1 MPYFA
6 KEVISAN
13 IEDELKRSY
22 LDYAMSVIVGR
33 ALPDVRD
40 GLKPVHR
47 RVLFAMNR
55 MGNDWN
61 RAYKKSA
68 RVVGDV
74 IGKYH
79 PHGDAAAYDTIVR
92 MAQNFSMRHMLVDG
106 QGNFGSVDGDS
117 AAAMRYTEIRLAR
130 IAHEIMADLDK
141 ETVDFSPNYD
151 GSEHEPVVM
160 PARFPNLLV
169 NGSTGIAV
177 GMATNMAPHNLVET
191 INATV
196 AFIDNPQISLDGLM
210 EHLPGPD
217 FPTGGI
223 INGAEGIRDAYA
235 TGRGKIYVRAKAEV
249 VDDNAAIIIHE
260 LPYQVNKANLLEKIA
275 ELVKEKKI
283 EGIREIR
290 DESDKDG
297 MRAVIELRR
306 GEVGEVVLNNLYR
319 QTTMQSVFGINMVAL
334 VNGKPELLTLPRI
347 LQEFVAHRRE
357 VVSRRTL
364 FDLRKAR
371 ERAHVLEGLA
381 VALANIDK
389 AIALIRESKSSEEA
403 KNRLLQA
410 SWAPGPVAELLER
423 AGENAGVGESEGE
436 EYGLKSEGY
445 RLSPRQAQSILD
457 MRLHRLTGLEQEKI
471 REEYVELLDQIAA
484 LLQILGSDERLLEVI
499 REELVAVRDQ
509 YGDPRRTVIRQQK
522 LSLSLEDMIT
532 EEDVVVTLSREGYI
546 KCQPTGEYRTQRRGG
561 RGRSAT
567 KVKDEDVVD
576 QMFVASTH
584 DTVLC
589 FSNAGKAYWCKVY
602 ELPKAGHGGRGRPM
616 VNLLSLD
623 EDERINAALPLRGY
637 EEDKYLFFATEQGIV
652 KKTALTNFSRPRS
665 NGIIAVDLRD
675 GDHLIGVNI
684 TNGDDDIM
692 LFTDAGK
699 VLRFS
704 EKAVRAMGR
713 TARGVKGITLKP
725 GQKVITQII
734 AGSGTILT
742 ATENGFG
749 KRTQV
754 DDYPGYGRG
763 GQGVIAIQTS
773 ERNGA
778 LVAALPVA
786 DDDQVMLITN
796 AGTLIRTPV
805 ESISVLGRNTQGVTL
820 IGLSKGERLVGMALV
835 EGGDLE
841 DIEEVETGI
850 DVEAGDT
857 SINDTSSD
865 SPGDDAGET
874 PELD

>member
-1 MPYFA
+1 
-6 KEVISAN
+6 
-13 IEDELKRSY
+13 
-22 LDYAMSVIVGR
+22 
-33 ALPDVRD
+33 
-40 GLKPVHR
+40 
-47 RVLFAMNR
+47 
-55 MGNDWN
+55 
-61 RAYKKSA
+61 
-68 RVVGDV
+68 VVGDV

-92 MAQNFSMRHMLVDG
+92 MAQDFSLRYMLVDG

-130 IAHEIMADLDK
+130 IAHEVMADLDK
-141 ETVDFSPNYD
+141 ETVNFIPNYD
-151 GSEHEPVVM
+151 GSESEPQVM

-191 INATV
+191 VDATI
-196 AFIDNPQISLDGLM
+196 AFIDNPQITLTELM

-223 INGAEGIRDAYA
+223 INGAEGIREAYA

-249 VDDNAAIIIHE
+249 TEDNGAIIIHE

-347 LQEFVAHRRE
+347 LHEFVAHRRE

-364 FDLRKAR
+364 FELKKAR
-371 ERAHVLEGLA
+371 DRAHVLEGLA
-381 VALANIDK
+381 VALTNIDK
-389 AIALIRESKSSEEA
+389 AIALIRDSNSSEEA
-403 KNRLLQA
+403 KSKLLETT
-410 SWAPGPVAELLER
+410 WEPGLVAELLER
-423 AGENAGVGESEGE
+423 AGENAGVGEAEGL
-436 EYGLKSEGY
+436 EYGLKPSGY
-445 RLSPRQAQSILD
+445 RLSPRQAQAILD

-471 REEYVELLDQIAA
+471 RAEYVELLEQIAE
-484 LLQILGSDERLLEVI
+484 LLEILASDQRLLEVI

-522 LSLSLEDMIT
+522 LSMSLEDMIA
-532 EEDVVVTLSREGYI
+532 EEDVVVTLSRQGYI
-546 KCQPTGEYRTQRRGG
+546 KCQPIEEYRTQRRGG

-567 KVKDEDVVD
+567 KVKDEDVVE

-584 DTVLC
+584 DTVLS

-637 EEDKYLFFATEQGIV
+637 AEDQYLFFATEQGVV

-665 NGIIAVDLRD
+665 NGIIAVDLRE

-684 TNGDDDIM
+684 TNGDDDVM

-704 EKAVRAMGR
+704 EKAVRSMGR

-725 GQKVITQII
+725 GQKVIAQII
-734 AGSGTILT
+734 AGDGTILT

-749 KRTQV
+749 KRTPV
-754 DDYPGYGRG
+754 EDYPGYGRG

-778 LVAALPVA
+778 LVSALPVK
-786 DDDQVMLITN
+786 DDDEVMLITN

-820 IGLSKGERLVGMALV
+820 IGLTGSEQLVGMALV
-835 EGGDLE
+835 EGG
-841 DIEEVETGI
+841 
-850 DVEAGDT
+850 
-857 SINDTSSD
+857 
-865 SPGDDAGET
+865 
-874 PELD
+874 ELDADSTPSDEAVGDSDNSDLGD

>member
-6 KEVISAN
+6 KEVNSAN

-92 MAQNFSMRHMLVDG
+92 MAQDFSLRYMLVDG

-130 IAHEIMADLDK
+130 IAHEVMADLDK
-141 ETVDFSPNYD
+141 ETVNFIPNYD
-151 GSEHEPVVM
+151 GSESEPQVM

-191 INATV
+191 IDATI
-196 AFIDNPQISLDGLM
+196 AFIDNPQITLAELM

-223 INGAEGIRDAYA
+223 INGAEGIREAYA

-249 VDDNAAIIIHE
+249 TEDNGAIIIHE

-347 LQEFVAHRRE
+347 LHEFVAHRRE

-364 FDLRKAR
+364 FELKKAR
-371 ERAHVLEGLA
+371 DRAHVLEGLA
-381 VALANIDK
+381 VALTNIDK
-389 AIALIRESKSSEEA
+389 AIALIRGSNSSEEA
-403 KNRLLQA
+403 KSKLLETT
-410 SWAPGPVAELLER
+410 WEPGLVAELLER
-423 AGENAGVGESEGE
+423 AGENAGVGEAEGL
-436 EYGLKSEGY
+436 EYGLKSSGY
-445 RLSPRQAQSILD
+445 RLSPRQAQAILD

-471 REEYVELLDQIAA
+471 RGEYVELLEQIAE
-484 LLQILGSDERLLEVI
+484 LLEILASDQRLLEVI
-499 REELVAVRDQ
+499 REELIAVRDQ

-522 LSLSLEDMIT
+522 LSMSLEDMIA
-532 EEDVVVTLSREGYI
+532 EEDVVVTLSRQGYI
-546 KCQPTGEYRTQRRGG
+546 KCQPIEEYRTQRRGG

-567 KVKDEDVVD
+567 KVKDEDVVE

-584 DTVLC
+584 DTVLS

-623 EDERINAALPLRGY
+623 EGERINAALPLRGY
-637 EEDKYLFFATEQGIV
+637 AEDQYLFFATEQGVV

-665 NGIIAVDLRD
+665 NGIIAVDLRE

-684 TNGDDDIM
+684 TNGDDDVM

-704 EKAVRAMGR
+704 EKAVRSMGR

-725 GQKVITQII
+725 GQKVIAQII
-734 AGSGTILT
+734 AGDGTILT

-749 KRTQV
+749 KRTPV
-754 DDYPGYGRG
+754 EDYPGYGRG

-778 LVAALPVA
+778 LVSALPVE
-786 DDDQVMLITN
+786 DDDEVMLITN
-796 AGTLIRTPV
+796 GGTLIRTPV

-820 IGLSKGERLVGMALV
+820 IGLTGSEQLVGMALV
-835 EGGDLE
+835 EGGELDADSTPSDE
-841 DIEEVETGI
+841 A
-850 DVEAGDT
+850 AGD
-857 SINDTSSD
+857 SD
-865 SPGDDAGET
+865 NADIAD
-874 PELD
+874 

>member
-92 MAQNFSMRHMLVDG
+92 MAQDFSLRYMLVDG

-151 GSEHEPVVM
+151 GSEHEPQVM

-196 AFIDNPQISLDGLM
+196 AFIDNPQITLDGLM
-210 EHLPGPD
+210 EYLPGPD

-235 TGRGKIYVRAKAEV
+235 TGRGKVYVRAKAEV
-249 VDDNAAIIIHE
+249 VDDGATIIIHE

-306 GEVGEVVLNNLYR
+306 GEVGEVILNNLYR
-319 QTTMQSVFGINMVAL
+319 QTAMQSVFGINMVAL
-334 VNGKPELLTLPRI
+334 VDGKPELLTLQRI
-347 LQEFVAHRRE
+347 LDEFVRHRRE

-364 FDLRKAR
+364 FELRKAR
-371 ERAHVLEGLA
+371 DRAHVLEGLA
-381 VALANIDK
+381 IALTNIDK

-403 KNRLLQA
+403 RSRLLA
-410 SWAPGPVAELLER
+410 AMWEPGLVAELLDR
-423 AGENAGVGESEGE
+423 ADEDAGVGESEGE
-436 EYGLKSEGY
+436 EYGLKADGY
-445 RLSPRQAQSILD
+445 RLSPRQAQAILD

-471 REEYVELLDQIAA
+471 RDEYVELLNEITE
-484 LLQILGSDERLLEVI
+484 LLKILGSDQRLLDVI
-499 REELVAVRDQ
+499 REELIAVRDQ
-509 YGDPRRTVIRQQK
+509 YGDSRRTEIRQQK
-522 LSLSLEDMIT
+522 LSMRLEDMIA

-546 KCQPTGEYRTQRRGG
+546 KSQPIEEYRTQRRGG

-567 KVKDEDVVD
+567 KVKDEDVID

-584 DTVLC
+584 DTVLS

-616 VNLLSLD
+616 VNLLSLG
-623 EDERINAALPLRGY
+623 EGERINAALPLRGY
-637 EEDKYLFFATEQGIV
+637 DEDKFLFFATEQGVV

-684 TNGDDDIM
+684 TNGDDDVM
-692 LFTDAGK
+692 LFSDAGK

-704 EKAVRAMGR
+704 ETVVRAMGR

-749 KRTQV
+749 KRTEV
-754 DDYPGYGRG
+754 DDYPRYGRG

-773 ERNGA
+773 DRNGA
-778 LVAALPVA
+778 LVAALPVK

-820 IGLSKGERLVGMALV
+820 IGLSKGEHLVGMALV
-835 EGGDLE
+835 EGGD
-841 DIEEVETGI
+841 IEE
-850 DVEAGDT
+850 GDQADGGDELDLGKAA
-857 SINDTSSD
+857 SEEPGESSSD
-865 SPGDDAGET
+865 E
-874 PELD
+874 

>member
-6 KEVISAN
+6 KEVNSAN

-92 MAQNFSMRHMLVDG
+92 MAQDFSLRYMLVDG

-130 IAHEIMADLDK
+130 IAHEVMADLDK
-141 ETVDFSPNYD
+141 ETVNFIPNYD
-151 GSEHEPVVM
+151 GSESEPQVM

-191 INATV
+191 IDATI
-196 AFIDNPQISLDGLM
+196 AFIDNPQITLAKLM

-223 INGAEGIRDAYA
+223 INGAEGIREAYA

-249 VDDNAAIIIHE
+249 TEDNGAIIIHE

-347 LQEFVAHRRE
+347 LHEFVAHRRE

-364 FDLRKAR
+364 FELKKAR
-371 ERAHVLEGLA
+371 DRAHVLEGLA
-381 VALANIDK
+381 VALTNIDK
-389 AIALIRESKSSEEA
+389 AIALIRGSNSSEEA
-403 KNRLLQA
+403 KSKLLETT
-410 SWAPGPVAELLER
+410 WEPGLVAELLER
-423 AGENAGVGESEGE
+423 AGENAGVGEAEGL
-436 EYGLKSEGY
+436 EYGLKSSGY
-445 RLSPRQAQSILD
+445 RLSPRQAQAILD

-471 REEYVELLDQIAA
+471 RGEYVELLEQIAE
-484 LLQILGSDERLLEVI
+484 LLEILASDQRLLEVI
-499 REELVAVRDQ
+499 REELIAVRDQ

-522 LSLSLEDMIT
+522 LSMSLEDMIA
-532 EEDVVVTLSREGYI
+532 EEDVVVTLSRQGYI
-546 KCQPTGEYRTQRRGG
+546 KCQPIEEYRTQRRGG

-567 KVKDEDVVD
+567 KVKDEDVVE

-584 DTVLC
+584 DTVLS

-623 EDERINAALPLRGY
+623 EGERINAALPLRGY
-637 EEDKYLFFATEQGIV
+637 AEDQYLFFATEQGVV

-665 NGIIAVDLRD
+665 NGIIAVDLRE

-684 TNGDDDIM
+684 TNGDDDVM

-704 EKAVRAMGR
+704 EKAVRSMGR

-725 GQKVITQII
+725 GQKVIAQII
-734 AGSGTILT
+734 AGDGTILT

-749 KRTQV
+749 KRTPV
-754 DDYPGYGRG
+754 EDYPGYGRG

-778 LVAALPVA
+778 LVSALPVK
-786 DDDQVMLITN
+786 DDDEVMLITN
-796 AGTLIRTPV
+796 GGTLIRTPV

-820 IGLSKGERLVGMALV
+820 IGLTGSEQLVGMALV
-835 EGGDLE
+835 EGGELDADSTPSDE
-841 DIEEVETGI
+841 A
-850 DVEAGDT
+850 AGD
-857 SINDTSSD
+857 SD
-865 SPGDDAGET
+865 NADIAD
-874 PELD
+874 

>member
-92 MAQNFSMRHMLVDG
+92 MAQDFSMRHMLVDG

-196 AFIDNPQISLDGLM
+196 AFIDDPQITLDGLM

-436 EYGLKSEGY
+436 AYGLKSEGY

-471 REEYVELLDQIAA
+471 RDEYVELLDQIAA

-675 GDHLIGVNI
+675 GDHLIGVDI

-841 DIEEVETGI
+841 EIEEGDTGL

-857 SINDTSSD
+857 PIDDTFGD

>member
-6 KEVISAN
+6 KEVNSAN

-92 MAQNFSMRHMLVDG
+92 MAQDFSLRYMLVDG

-130 IAHEIMADLDK
+130 IAHEVMADLDK
-141 ETVDFSPNYD
+141 ETVNFIPNYD
-151 GSEHEPVVM
+151 GSESEPQVM

-191 INATV
+191 VDATI
-196 AFIDNPQISLDGLM
+196 AFIDNPQITLTELM

-223 INGAEGIRDAYA
+223 INGAEGIREAYA

-249 VDDNAAIIIHE
+249 TEDNGAIIIHE

-347 LQEFVAHRRE
+347 LHEFVAHRRE

-364 FDLRKAR
+364 FELKKAR
-371 ERAHVLEGLA
+371 DRAHVLEGLA
-381 VALANIDK
+381 VALTNIDK
-389 AIALIRESKSSEEA
+389 AIALIRGSNSSEEA
-403 KNRLLQA
+403 KSKLLETT
-410 SWAPGPVAELLER
+410 WEPGLVAELLER
-423 AGENAGVGESEGE
+423 AGENAGVGEAEGL
-436 EYGLKSEGY
+436 EYGLKSSGY
-445 RLSPRQAQSILD
+445 RLSPRQAQAILD

-471 REEYVELLDQIAA
+471 RGEYVELLEQIAE
-484 LLQILGSDERLLEVI
+484 LLEILASDQRLLEVI

-522 LSLSLEDMIT
+522 LSMSLEDMIA
-532 EEDVVVTLSREGYI
+532 EEDVVVTLSRQGYI
-546 KCQPTGEYRTQRRGG
+546 KCQPIEEYRTQRRGG

-567 KVKDEDVVD
+567 KVKDEDVVE

-584 DTVLC
+584 DTVLS

-623 EDERINAALPLRGY
+623 EGERINAALPLRGY
-637 EEDKYLFFATEQGIV
+637 AEDQYLFFATEQGVV

-665 NGIIAVDLRD
+665 NGIIAVDLRE

-684 TNGDDDIM
+684 TNGDDDVM

-704 EKAVRAMGR
+704 EKAVRSMGR

-725 GQKVITQII
+725 GQKVIAQII
-734 AGSGTILT
+734 AGDGTILT

-749 KRTQV
+749 KRTPV
-754 DDYPGYGRG
+754 EDYPGYGRG

-778 LVAALPVA
+778 LVSALPVE
-786 DDDQVMLITN
+786 DDDEVMLITN
-796 AGTLIRTPV
+796 GGTLIRTPV

-820 IGLSKGERLVGMALV
+820 IGLTGSEQLVGMALV
-835 EGGDLE
+835 EGGELDADSTPSDE
-841 DIEEVETGI
+841 A
-850 DVEAGDT
+850 AGD
-857 SINDTSSD
+857 S
-865 SPGDDAGET
+865 DDA
-874 PELD
+874 DIAD

>member
-1 MPYFA
+1 
-6 KEVISAN
+6 V
-13 IEDELKRSY
+13 
-22 LDYAMSVIVGR
+22 
-33 ALPDVRD
+33 
-40 GLKPVHR
+40 
-47 RVLFAMNR
+47 
-55 MGNDWN
+55 
-61 RAYKKSA
+61 
-68 RVVGDV
+68 
-74 IGKYH
+74 
-79 PHGDAAAYDTIVR
+79 
-92 MAQNFSMRHMLVDG
+92 
-106 QGNFGSVDGDS
+106 
-117 AAAMRYTEIRLAR
+117 
-130 IAHEIMADLDK
+130 MADLDK
-141 ETVDFSPNYD
+141 ETVNFIPNYD
-151 GSEHEPVVM
+151 GSESEPQVM

-191 INATV
+191 VDATI
-196 AFIDNPQISLDGLM
+196 AFIDNPQITLTELM

-223 INGAEGIRDAYA
+223 INGAEGIREAYA

-249 VDDNAAIIIHE
+249 TEDNGAIIIHE

-347 LQEFVAHRRE
+347 LHEFVAHRRE

-364 FDLRKAR
+364 FELKKAR
-371 ERAHVLEGLA
+371 DRAHVLEGLA
-381 VALANIDK
+381 VALTNIDK
-389 AIALIRESKSSEEA
+389 AIALIRGSNSSEEA
-403 KNRLLQA
+403 KSKLLETT
-410 SWAPGPVAELLER
+410 WEPGLVAELLER
-423 AGENAGVGESEGE
+423 AGENAGVGEAEGL
-436 EYGLKSEGY
+436 EYGLKSSGY
-445 RLSPRQAQSILD
+445 RLSPRQAQAILD

-471 REEYVELLDQIAA
+471 RGEYVELLEQIAE
-484 LLQILGSDERLLEVI
+484 LLEILASDQRLLEVI

-522 LSLSLEDMIT
+522 LSMSLEDMIA
-532 EEDVVVTLSREGYI
+532 EEDVVVTLSRQGYI
-546 KCQPTGEYRTQRRGG
+546 KCQPIEEYRTQRRGG

-567 KVKDEDVVD
+567 KVKDEDVVE

-584 DTVLC
+584 DTVLS

-623 EDERINAALPLRGY
+623 EGERINAALPLRGY
-637 EEDKYLFFATEQGIV
+637 AEDQYLFFATEQGVV

-665 NGIIAVDLRD
+665 NGIIAVDLRE

-684 TNGDDDIM
+684 TNGDDDVM

-704 EKAVRAMGR
+704 EKAVRSMGR

-725 GQKVITQII
+725 GQKVIAQII
-734 AGSGTILT
+734 AGDGTILT

-749 KRTQV
+749 KRTPV
-754 DDYPGYGRG
+754 EDYPGYGRG

-778 LVAALPVA
+778 LVSALPVE
-786 DDDQVMLITN
+786 DDDEVMLITN
-796 AGTLIRTPV
+796 GGTLIRTPV

-820 IGLSKGERLVGMALV
+820 IGLTGSEQLVGMALV
-835 EGGDLE
+835 EGGELDADSTPSDE
-841 DIEEVETGI
+841 A
-850 DVEAGDT
+850 AGD
-857 SINDTSSD
+857 S
-865 SPGDDAGET
+865 DDA
-874 PELD
+874 DIAD

>member
-1 MPYFA
+1 
-6 KEVISAN
+6 
-13 IEDELKRSY
+13 
-22 LDYAMSVIVGR
+22 
-33 ALPDVRD
+33 
-40 GLKPVHR
+40 
-47 RVLFAMNR
+47 MNR

-92 MAQNFSMRHMLVDG
+92 MAQDFSLRYMLVDG

-130 IAHEIMADLDK
+130 IAHEVMADLDK
-141 ETVDFSPNYD
+141 ETVNFIPNYD
-151 GSEHEPVVM
+151 GSESEPQVM

-191 INATV
+191 VDATI
-196 AFIDNPQISLDGLM
+196 AFIDNPQITLTELM

-223 INGAEGIRDAYA
+223 INGAEGIREAYA

-249 VDDNAAIIIHE
+249 TEDNGAIIIHE

-347 LQEFVAHRRE
+347 LHEFVAHRRE

-364 FDLRKAR
+364 FELKKAR
-371 ERAHVLEGLA
+371 DRAHVLEGLA
-381 VALANIDK
+381 VALTNIDK
-389 AIALIRESKSSEEA
+389 AIALIRGSNSSEEA
-403 KNRLLQA
+403 KSKLLETT
-410 SWAPGPVAELLER
+410 WEPGLVAELLER
-423 AGENAGVGESEGE
+423 AGENAGVGEAEGL
-436 EYGLKSEGY
+436 EYGLKSSGY
-445 RLSPRQAQSILD
+445 RLSPRQAQAILD

-471 REEYVELLDQIAA
+471 RGEYVELLEQIAE
-484 LLQILGSDERLLEVI
+484 LLEILASDQRLLEVI

-522 LSLSLEDMIT
+522 LSMSLEDMIA
-532 EEDVVVTLSREGYI
+532 EEDVVVTLSRQGYI
-546 KCQPTGEYRTQRRGG
+546 KCQPIEEYRTQRRGG

-567 KVKDEDVVD
+567 KVKDEDVVE

-584 DTVLC
+584 DTVLS

-623 EDERINAALPLRGY
+623 EGERINAALPLRGY
-637 EEDKYLFFATEQGIV
+637 AEDQYLFFATEQGVV

-665 NGIIAVDLRD
+665 NGIIAVDLRE

-684 TNGDDDIM
+684 TNGDDDVM

-704 EKAVRAMGR
+704 EKAVRSMGR

-725 GQKVITQII
+725 GQKVIAQII
-734 AGSGTILT
+734 AGDGTILT

-749 KRTQV
+749 KRTPV
-754 DDYPGYGRG
+754 EDYPGYGRG

-778 LVAALPVA
+778 LVSALPVE
-786 DDDQVMLITN
+786 DDDEVMLITN
-796 AGTLIRTPV
+796 GGTLIRTPV

-820 IGLSKGERLVGMALV
+820 IGLTGSEQLVGMALV
-835 EGGDLE
+835 EGGELDADSTPSDE
-841 DIEEVETGI
+841 A
-850 DVEAGDT
+850 AGD
-857 SINDTSSD
+857 S
-865 SPGDDAGET
+865 DDA
-874 PELD
+874 DIAD